1 MSMKVKHWGLYSV
14 QHATGAHDAS
24 YLWDIDF
31 ALPALLQVLELLQED
46 LSEGATDHVL
56 VRLDVDVEQ
65 IVTELRVGSHERVR
79 VASQVRACLCWA
91 ERHKAECRIARTCT
105 NMLLVRCA
113 RLCRDHYEQGVNSP
127 TYWCTYYLNL
137 DNFCSQRTG
146 RTCPTDR
153 VLTVRILTDRAFT
166 DRTCTC

>member
-65 IVTELRVGSHERVR
+65 IVTELRVGSHKRVC
-79 VASQVRACLCWA
+79 VASQVRAGFCEA
-91 ERHKAECRIARTCT
+91 DRHRAECRIVT
-105 NMLLVRCA
+105 NVYVITYVLSVRYVLVSVETTMNRVMIH
-113 RLCRDHYEQGVNSP
+113 RH
-127 TYWCTYYLNL
+127 
-137 DNFCSQRTG
+137 
-146 RTCPTDR
+146 TDAQI
-153 VLTVRILTDRAFT
+153 T
-166 DRTCTC
+166 